1 MAIFQPGLSFVSDYM
16 TKLSPGRDSNL
27 CAGDST
33 ITTNKMARR
42 KLLLLKTK
50 ALILSQ
56 FGLLLAPNFQLFGMV
71 LVHQMTE
78 YKLNLILAAHISARK
93 SYIYRKQR

>member
-50 ALILSQ
+50 AWATSSTKFSAFWDG
-56 FGLLLAPNFQLFGMV
+56 FGPSND
-71 LVHQMTE
+71 
-78 YKLNLILAAHISARK
+78 
-93 SYIYRKQR
+93 